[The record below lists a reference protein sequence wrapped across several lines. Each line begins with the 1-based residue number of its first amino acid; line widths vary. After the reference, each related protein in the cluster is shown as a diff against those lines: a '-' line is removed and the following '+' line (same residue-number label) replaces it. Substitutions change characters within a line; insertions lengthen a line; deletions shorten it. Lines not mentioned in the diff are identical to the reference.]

1 MGMPGCWAWAKHANP
16 EIVAL
21 AKTKLSNEFECI
33 HHSSRSMTPKAE
45 GRVQGYLQSE
55 LVNGYKTSGQTV
67 LAPDALGA
75 YDMVTVSDGYPP
87 YREFGGR
94 RRAGRVAPHS

>member
-1 MGMPGCWAWAKHANP
+1 
-16 EIVAL
+16 
-21 AKTKLSNEFECI
+21 
-33 HHSSRSMTPKAE
+33 MTPKAE

-94 RRAGRVAPHS
+94 RRAGRVAPHSTVSINLEGMVGPVGLEPTTNGL